1 MVDGQMK
8 YEALATDFDGTL
20 AHEGKVDPGTVAA
33 LERLQASGRKLI
45 LVTGRHLEDLKHIFP
60 QILLFERV
68 IAENGALL
76 YQPARG
82 ETQTLGAPPPEEF
95 LQTLSTRG
103 IPFKVGNVMVNTH
116 TPYDQ
121 AVLEVIR
128 ELGLDR
134 RVIYNKGAVMVLPSD
149 VDKASALR
157 RALQQLGLS
166 RHKLVT
172 VGDAENDLDF
182 LGLGGFA
189 VAVENALPVLKE
201 QADWV
206 TSRPAGEGVVELIDW
221 LLAPQQEAAPNSSNG
236 RE

>member
-20 AHEGKVDPGTVAA
+20 AHEGKVDPETVAA
-33 LERLQASGRKLI
+33 LELLHASGRKLI

-103 IPFKVGNVMVNTH
+103 IPFKVGNVIVNTH

-157 RALQQLGLS
+157 RALQELGLS

-172 VGDAENDLDF
+172 AGDAENDLDF
-182 LGLGGFA
+182 LGLGELA
-189 VAVENALPVLKE
+189 VAVENALPLLKE
-201 QADWV
+201 KADWV
-206 TSRPAGEGVVELIDW
+206 TSQPAGEGVVELIDW
-221 LLAPQQEAAPNSSNG
+221 LLAPQQEAAPDSPNG
-236 RE
+236 QE